1 MDSQQTNQVLS
12 KALAWA
18 KENYAQASTQ
28 HQAAFANSV
37 SYLVTGFSGGYGGPS
52 LREHLVSWSLG
63 EVRSVSVGGVAM
75 TTVFPTKPL
84 PGEWQ
89 FEDAV
94 LFASPLCFDP
104 AEAFGEKLLQIWE
117 REYCFDNDPGD
128 LNYLRGKGAN

>member
-1 MDSQQTNQVLS
+1 MDTNSAERVLER
-12 KALAWA
+12 ALAWA
-18 KENYAQASTQ
+18 RENYAQASTQ

-63 EVRSVSVGGVAM
+63 EVGSVSVGGVAM
-75 TTVFPTKPL
+75 TTVRPTKPL

-94 LFASPLCFDP
+94 AFAAPLCFNP

-117 REYCFDNDPGD
+117 REYSFDNDPED
-128 LNYLRGKGAN
+128 VNYLRRKGES

>member
-18 KENYAQASTQ
+18 RENYAQASTQ

-63 EVRSVSVGGVAM
+63 EVGSVSLGGVAM
-75 TTVFPTKPL
+75 TTVRPTKPL

-94 LFASPLCFDP
+94 LFAAPLCFQP

-128 LNYLRGKGAN
+128 LNYLRRKGAK

>member
-18 KENYAQASTQ
+18 RENYAQASTQ

-63 EVRSVSVGGVAM
+63 EVGSVSVGRVAM
-75 TTVFPTKPL
+75 TTVRPTKPL

-89 FEDAV
+89 FEEAV
-94 LFASPLCFDP
+94 AFAAPLCFRP

-117 REYCFDNDPGD
+117 REYCFDNDSED
-128 LNYLRGKGAN
+128 LNYLRRKGEN

>member
-1 MDSQQTNQVLS
+1 MDTNNAERVLE

-18 KENYAQASTQ
+18 KRNYSQASPA

-63 EVRSVSVGGVAM
+63 EVGSVSLGGVAM
-75 TTVFPTKPL
+75 TTVRPTKPL

-89 FEDAV
+89 FEEAV
-94 LFASPLCFDP
+94 AFAAPLCFEP

-128 LNYLRGKGAN
+128 LNYVRLKGAK